1 MTATDREWDVLLHLD
16 AAAAA
21 GRITPESRI
30 TIATALLWCPTCDG
44 MGARDGGDIC
54 PECDG

>member
-1 MTATDREWDVLLHLD
+1 MTTRTDADRTYDVLLHLD
-16 AAAAA
+16 AAVAA

-44 MGARDGGDIC
+44 GDLCPVCGG
-54 PECDG
+54 